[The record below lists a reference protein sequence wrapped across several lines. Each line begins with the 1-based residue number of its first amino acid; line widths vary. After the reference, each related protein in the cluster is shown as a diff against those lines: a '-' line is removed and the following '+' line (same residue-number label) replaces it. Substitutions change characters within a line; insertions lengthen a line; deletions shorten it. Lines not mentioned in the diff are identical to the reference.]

1 MLQQKLLIWH
11 KLHFPMRLQFYTE
24 WLLFI
29 FNAKIE
35 LEELDQEIDDKIE
48 NFVESKKK
56 LIENQ
61 DRL

>member
-1 MLQQKLLIWH
+1 
-11 KLHFPMRLQFYTE
+11 MRLQFYTE